1 MIGNKPSI
9 YKFIINLYI
18 IFIYFFHLFV
28 SASFLRVLNR
38 SLPLFM
44 TLAWIYSVAMIIKGM
59 VYEKE
64 ARLKETMRIMGLGTG
79 TLWLSW
85 FISSLVPFLV
95 SAGLLITLLKV
106 RQRRRQ
112 SGNRFSSLGVSTL
125 LLFSPSGATSCL
137 TATRLWCFSSLR
149 RLPLPPSCSVSSSA
163 LSFPKPTWP
172 QLAVDSYTLLSTCPT
187 CCVWP
192 GEIDLTPK
200 SESLP

>member
-1 MIGNKPSI
+1 M
-9 YKFIINLYI
+9 
-18 IFIYFFHLFV
+18 FFFLDLFV
-28 SASFLRVLNR
+28 FSSFLRVLNR

-95 SAGLLITLLKV
+95 SAGLLIALLKV
-106 RQRRRQ
+106 KQRWQRR
-112 SGNRFSSLGVSTL
+112 SGNHFSSLGVSTL

-137 TATRLWCFSSLR
+137 TVTRLWCFSS
-149 RLPLPPSCSVSSSA
+149 
-163 LSFPKPTWP
+163 
-172 QLAVDSYTLLSTCPT
+172 
-187 CCVWP
+187 
-192 GEIDLTPK
+192 
-200 SESLP
+200 